1 MEACRRHCGYLTRK
15 EFDVPDSATPSQ
27 DQGRVP
33 RRSDFDLVA
42 EEYDRPS
49 LRAFRTGAERLV
61 ELAALRNGHFVL
73 DAGSGTGHATVA
85 AARAVGPQGRVV
97 AVDVSAEMCER
108 ARQKVMALG
117 LATVEVRQGDGAALA
132 LPAGSFDA
140 VICASALYTFPDI
153 QAALS
158 EWGRVL
164 KPGGR
169 VAFSALGAGSHRLY
183 GEMLQRYG
191 ILLPAGL
198 PTQRIDSTAKCEA
211 FLRGAGFDE
220 IESHA
225 EQLGYYLADAEECWE
240 IVWYTGAR
248 IPLTYLP
255 PPVLERFK
263 ADYLAALAASATER
277 GIWIDWPCLFA
288 LARKPGQSGSTG
300 EAEPAAAADRAG
312 IPVCRG
318 TRPLSRPG
326 C

>member
-1 MEACRRHCGYLTRK
+1 M
-15 EFDVPDSATPSQ
+15 PDSTTPSEE
-27 DQGRVP
+27 QGRVQ
-33 RRSDFDLVA
+33 RRIDFDLVA
-42 EEYDRPS
+42 EGYDRPS

-61 ELAALRNGHFVL
+61 ELAGLRNGQAVL
-73 DAGSGTGHATVA
+73 DVGSGTGHATVA

-108 ARQKVMALG
+108 ARQKVIG
-117 LATVEVRQGDGAALA
+117 LSTVEVRQGDGAALA

-158 EWGRVL
+158 EWSRVL

-169 VAFSALGAGSHRLY
+169 VAFSTLGAESHLLY
-183 GEMLQRYG
+183 SELLQRYG

-198 PTQRIDSTAKCEA
+198 PTQRVDTTDKCEA

-225 EQLGYYLADAEECWE
+225 EQLGYYLAGAEECWE
-240 IVWYTGAR
+240 LVWYTGAR

-255 PPVLERFK
+255 PAVVERFK
-263 ADYLAALAASATER
+263 ADYLAAMAASATEA
-277 GIWIDWPCLFA
+277 GIWIDWPCLFS
-288 LARKPGQSGSTG
+288 LARKPGQLGS
-300 EAEPAAAADRAG
+300 
-312 IPVCRG
+312 
-318 TRPLSRPG
+318 S
-326 C
+326 